1 MKKIVSGLLACTL
14 AVMMS
19 FSSLSIVQ
27 AKQQTHEEFLQEVEI
42 KLKNAGKY
50 AFGNENFTVNKSVYF
65 LNYIRSG
72 ATVTQNQKD
81 QFLSDLKN
89 NLDTNNGKI
98 MITDST
104 WEQDEN
110 GNWIEI
116 PFLHE
121 DIGAYGAI
129 ILILKSLKI
138 DPSDFEGY
146 DIKSIFES
154 MNLAVNSTNPYYYR
168 VAIEAAD
175 SSYKEK
181 LVDKFINE
189 NYTLGKGM
197 YYYEYSCDNTSM
209 FLTAIATIKDDYKE
223 YVEDAKS
230 LIQTYEKENGLAYDT
245 KYNASADST
254 AYGMMAFSSIGK
266 VDKAY
271 HYYSLL
277 INNFESNNS
286 GVFVNGD
293 GEPDVTSTTNAAISL
308 YYFKELIKNGD
319 HVYTVV
325 SHEDAT
331 CNHDGKEVKE
341 CMICG
346 HQEETVLKQL
356 DHQYVTTVV
365 APTADSQGY
374 TLHKCSLCG
383 DEYKDQFVAATGNGA
398 IQSVDTSDQTNI
410 LLYVSVVTISGM
422 CIVYLTRK
430 KSEL

>member
-1 MKKIVSGLLACTL
+1 MKKIVSGLLACSL

-27 AKQQTHEEFLQEVEI
+27 AKQQTHEEFLQEVET
-42 KLKNAGKY
+42 KLKNAGEY
-50 AFGNENFTVNKSVYF
+50 AYGKKTFDVSSSSDF
-65 LNYIRSG
+65 LNYIRTG
-72 ATVTQNQKD
+72 AKISEQLKND
-81 QFLSDLKN
+81 YLNDLKKH
-89 NLDTNNGKI
+89 LETNHGKI
-98 MITDST
+98 VSPYSNS
-104 WEQDEN
+104 EN
-110 GNWIEI
+110 DLG
-116 PFLHE
+116 F
-121 DIGAYGAI
+121 YGAV
-129 ILILKSLKI
+129 ILVLQELELDPENFAGYNIVKSFENV
-138 DPSDFEGY
+138 DF
-146 DIKSIFES
+146 S
-154 MNLAVNSTNPYYYR
+154 LASASQYYYR
-168 VAIEAAD
+168 LAIEAANPE
-175 SSYKEK
+175 YKK
-181 LVDKFINE
+181 KIADKFIAE

-197 YYYEYSCDNTSM
+197 DNFGYSCDNTSM
-209 FLTAIATIKDDYKE
+209 FLTSLKTVKDNYSQYID
-223 YVEDAKS
+223 DAKN
-230 LIQTYEKENGLAYDT
+230 LILNYERDNGFIGEENYT
-245 KYNASADST
+245 NYVNSDST
-254 AYGMMAFSSIGK
+254 AYAMMAFSTVGD

-271 HYYSLL
+271 KYYSLL
-277 INNFESNNS
+277 INNFETKQN
-286 GVFVNGD
+286 GVFGYTNNQTASD
-293 GEPDVTSTTNAAISL
+293 YSTKDVTIAL

-331 CNHDGKEVKE
+331 CSHDGKEVKE

-346 HQEETVLKQL
+346 HQEETVLKKL

-383 DEYKDQFVAATGNGA
+383 DEYKDQFVAATGNGV